1 MTRSRVDGV
10 CAARTPSRRRRLSS
24 LEEHR
29 PRLRRDDRDEAEH
42 EVHLGPDL
50 GHLRDFDPYK
60 RRRRDDGTSDAADER
75 RARTC
80 G

>member
-1 MTRSRVDGV
+1 MRPHTCDTTLVLGSV
-10 CAARTPSRRRRLSS
+10 C

-29 PRLRRDDRDEAEH
+29 PGLRRDDRDEAEH

-50 GHLRDFDPYK
+50 GHLRDFDPRK
-60 RRRRDDGTSDAADER
+60 RRRRDEGTSDAAGKR